1 MGRSIFFSLIRKA
14 VSESQFRERLFK
26 NPGEIVTSFGMDRS
40 EATLLNALKPGKLET
55 VVGRMLSHKLL
66 PNHVSKRFMILPSSA
81 PLTIDENLIPIRI
94 DQWNSEVSIN
104 GDGHPEG
111 RGRAFGSGLHP
122 STSLCLNAIEDH
134 FEENMHV
141 LDLGTGTGIL
151 AIAAAKLG
159 ANRVLAIDI
168 DDAAVQIAQSNVK
181 INELDAIITVK
192 HKSMDQLEESNF
204 DLVLA
209 NLTRSVHLTLLKER
223 MLDLLASGGKIVL
236 SGIKESEGDVLRKAI
251 GSAGGFLVDGY
262 VERGWVSF
270 VVVISD

>member
-1 MGRSIFFSLIRKA
+1 MASYGL
-14 VSESQFRERLFK
+14 
-26 NPGEIVTSFGMDRS
+26 DRI
-40 EATLLNALKPGKLET
+40 EETLLSALKPGKLET
-55 VVGRMLSHKLL
+55 IVGRMLGHELL
-66 PNHVSKRFMILPSSA
+66 PNRVSRRFVVLPTSSQA
-81 PLTIDENLIPIRI
+81 PVDDDLIPIWI
-94 DQWNSEVSIN
+94 DQWNSGVDI
-104 GDGHPEG
+104 GKDGKPKG
-111 RGRAFGSGLHP
+111 RRRAFGSGGHP
-122 STSLCLNAIEDH
+122 STSLCLHAL
-134 FEENMHV
+134 ENTFSGAPRV
-141 LDLGTGTGIL
+141 LDIGTGSGIL

-168 DDAAVQIAQSNVK
+168 DDAAVQIAQSNVN

-223 MLDLLASGGKIVL
+223 MLDLLAPGGKIVL
-236 SGIKESEGDVLRKAI
+236 SGIKESEGDGLRKAV

-270 VVVISD
+270 VVEISD